1 MANSVV
7 IQNPFLGRT
16 DGVKWQGN
24 NYAVKDYANCV
35 IAKKVNKLSKDDD
48 SVFDVV
54 EEIEIT
60 DIVDR
65 QDYIN
70 QYQDEVGILNIL
82 KKVARTGDMSLLNQ
96 CKTGQGVDL
105 TDMPEDFLQAKALY
119 DEALAAYDQLPDKIK
134 AGMTAEE
141 FVNVTAEKL
150 GGNIKDYV
158 ASLNNKESDSGS
170 PVQEEGGN
178 K

>member
-1 MANSVV
+1 MTNN
-7 IQNPFLGRT
+7 ILNNPFCGRT
-16 DGVKWQGN
+16 DGVTWKGN
-24 NYAVKDYANCV
+24 NYAEKNYANCT

-54 EEIEIT
+54 EVIEIN

-70 QYQDEVGILNIL
+70 QYKDDVGILNVL
-82 KKVARTGDMSLLNQ
+82 KKVARSGDTSLINQINGGTGI
-96 CKTGQGVDL
+96 DL

-119 DEALAAYDQLPDKIK
+119 DQALIAYDQLPAEIK
-134 AGMTAEE
+134 SGLTAEQ
-141 FVNVTAEKL
+141 FINIAAEKL
-150 GGNIKDYV
+150 DGNIKDYV
-158 ASLNNKESDSGS
+158 QSLKKIDDKT
-170 PVQEEGGN
+170 EEGEN